1 MALLFEKVRTTNTEH
16 IQNIFKEGEL
26 EEKIRSF
33 WKQSPLTI
41 NQ

>member
-1 MALLFEKVRTTNTEH
+1 MALLFEKARTTNTEH

-33 WKQSPLTI
+33 WKQSPITI